1 MCDYTV
7 LLQDKGDDV
16 EIDEARLWPWVGI
29 LRASSKS
36 GNHGV
41 CMGSFSIW
49 FASLFF
55 SVFIYSFAGAAT
67 VSIPN
72 IGTFEA
78 PGEYTPLSR
87 EEIKIPYRR
96 GRPPTFA
103 IGTKN
108 RTTMISYEIR
118 AMTVPAE
125 QLPEV
130 KSTVETTMA
139 QSLPGLVWKK
149 TDIVKMQGRSWL
161 YFEHVSPGP
170 DYDTHNIFLWIPLAA
185 KSLFLN
191 FTCPKDD
198 FPKMKPVFQRSI
210 QSVFLNAP

>member
-1 MCDYTV
+1 MGIFEDP
-7 LLQDKGDDV
+7 
-16 EIDEARLWPWVGI
+16 LWQWG
-29 LRASSKS
+29 ASLWGSGKS

-41 CMGSFSIW
+41 CRSSFSIG
-49 FASLFF
+49 FTSLFF
-55 SVFIYSFAGAAT
+55 TFFVSGLAGAAT
-67 VSIPN
+67 ISIPN

-78 PGEYTPLSR
+78 PDSFTPLSQ
-87 EEIKIPYRR
+87 EEIKTIYTR
-96 GRPPTFA
+96 GQPPTFA
-103 IGTKN
+103 IGNKN
-108 RTTMISYEIR
+108 RTTMISYEVR
-118 AMTVPAE
+118 AMTVTTD

-170 DYDTHNIFLWIPLAA
+170 DYDTHNIFLWIPLAK

-191 FTCPKDD
+191 FSCPKDD
-198 FPKMKPVFQRSI
+198 FPQMEPVFRQSIRSV
-210 QSVFLNAP
+210 SLKTP